1 MKASTDFITEI
12 KGYKLWLRREDQFGE
27 GITGNKY
34 RKLKYNILQL
44 KKNNNLTGLIT
55 FGGAFSNHLYATA
68 LAGKI
73 HGIKTFGIVRGEEW
87 RSKITDNP
95 TLTNC
100 LDYGMKLLF
109 VSRNIYKQ
117 KHTSAFWDL
126 INFSPKNLYII
137 PEGGTNDL
145 AIKGTSEM
153 LQEEDCKY
161 ESLCC
166 PVGTGGTI
174 AGILKNFNPKQKV
187 IGFSS
192 LNHQGLK
199 KDVNK
204 LIYPVQWELI
214 NDYTFGGYAKTKPE
228 LISFIN
234 NFKKKYSIQLDPIY
248 TGKMLF
254 GIFDKIKKGKWV
266 WGKNILIFHTG
277 GLQSIEGFN
286 QRQYQKGL
294 KCTLI

>member
-12 KGYKLWLRREDQFGE
+12 NGYKLWLRREDQFGE

-34 RKLKYNILQL
+34 RKLKYNILQA
-44 KKNNNLTGLIT
+44 KKNNSKGFIT

-87 RSKITDNP
+87 SSKILENP

-117 KHTSAFWDL
+117 KHTSAFWNL
-126 INFSPKNLYII
+126 INFPPKNLYII

-145 AIKGTSEM
+145 AVKGTSEM
-153 LQEEDCKY
+153 LQEEDHKY

-174 AGILKNFNPKQKV
+174 AGILKNFNSKQKV

-199 KDVNK
+199 NDVNK
-204 LIYPVQWELI
+204 LIDPVQWELI

-286 QRQYQKGL
+286 RRQYQKGL
-294 KCTLI
+294 TCILI

>member
-1 MKASTDFITEI
+1 MKATTDFITEI
-12 KGYKLWLRREDQFGE
+12 NGYKLWLRREDQFGE

-34 RKLKYNILQL
+34 RKLKYNILQA
-44 KKNNNLTGLIT
+44 KKNNSKGLIT

-87 RSKITDNP
+87 SSKILENP

-117 KHTSAFWDL
+117 KHTSAFWNL
-126 INFSPKNLYII
+126 INFPPKNLYII

-145 AIKGTSEM
+145 AVKGTSEM
-153 LQEEDCKY
+153 LQEEDHKY

-174 AGILKNFNPKQKV
+174 AGILKNFNSKQKV

-199 KDVNK
+199 NDVNK
-204 LIYPVQWELI
+204 LIDPVQWELI

-294 KCTLI
+294 ICI

>member
-1 MKASTDFITEI
+1 MKATTDFITEI
-12 KGYKLWLRREDQFGE
+12 NGYKLWLRREDQFGE

-34 RKLKYNILQL
+34 RKLKYNILQA
-44 KKNNNLTGLIT
+44 KKNNSKGLIT

-87 RSKITDNP
+87 SSKIMDNP

-117 KHTSAFWDL
+117 KHTSAFWNL
-126 INFSPKNLYII
+126 INFPPKNLYII

-145 AIKGTSEM
+145 AVKGASEM
-153 LQEEDCKY
+153 LQEEDHAY

-174 AGILKNFNPKQKV
+174 AGILKNSNSKQKV

-192 LNHQGLK
+192 LNHHGLK
-199 KDVNK
+199 NEVNK
-204 LIYPVQWELI
+204 LIDPVQWELI

-228 LISFIN
+228 LILFIN

-294 KCTLI
+294 ICI